1 MIRFTWWWKSD
12 NSTNKIAL
20 IRGLG
25 LETKSI
31 Y

>member
-1 MIRFTWWWKSD
+1 MMRFTWWWKSD

-20 IRGLG
+20 TCGPGLG
-25 LETKSI
+25 NKSI